1 MPESKITIYQIFTRL
16 FGNTKEEMTFDGNR
30 KENGCRKFSD
40 ITPKTRT
47 EIKNLGI
54 THVWYTGIIEH
65 ALV

>member
-1 MPESKITIYQIFTRL
+1 
-16 FGNTKEEMTFDGNR
+16 MTFDGNR